1 MSLNQQRKIHRITD
15 KTEQKYFTQS
25 KGKQT
30 KYRLIMKTKVK
41 IKIIKSRSD
50 VLWYR
55 GKVGETLTVTDE
67 GKTKDYYVAISKRN
81 MEKIIYKE
89 DCKEL

>member
-1 MSLNQQRKIHRITD
+1 MRT
-15 KTEQKYFTQS
+15 
-25 KGKQT
+25 KQ
-30 KYRLIMKTKVK
+30 KVK

-55 GKVGETLTVTDE
+55 DMIGKVLTVTDK

-89 DCKEL
+89 DCKLIKD